1 MVVVNSLEQW
11 TKWNE
16 ILLNTD
22 YIVSFPQ
29 NRKGSLKPP
38 QTSCRST
45 MGVQSPSTL
54 ASVVY
59 DPLQT
64 VVNVIIYARG
74 LYGETLVSNTKM
86 II

>member
-38 QTSCRST
+38 QTLSSST
-45 MGVQSPSTL
+45 MGVQSPGTL
-54 ASVVY
+54 
-59 DPLQT
+59 P
-64 VVNVIIYARG
+64 
-74 LYGETLVSNTKM
+74 TLDLSNNKCLKRESKWKLTQ
-86 II
+86 

>member
-16 ILLNTD
+16 ILMNTD

-38 QTSCRST
+38 QTLCRST
-45 MGVQSPSTL
+45 MSAQSSSTL
-54 ASVVY
+54 
-59 DPLQT
+59 P
-64 VVNVIIYARG
+64 
-74 LYGETLVSNTKM
+74 TLDLSNNKCLKQESKWKLTQ
-86 II
+86 